1 MKKRILPLFTAL
13 VLLFTVSATAAAVEM
28 RSSPTLAIYSAIIT
42 KGAAGSGKIIISY
55 DVRANTEAKEVGVE
69 SIEIYKS
76 NGTYVT
82 TITGTTR
89 NGLIATNTERHR
101 SSYTYTGTS
110 GTEYYAV
117 VTVTATIGSKTDSKE
132 YTTNT
137 ETAP

>member
-1 MKKRILPLFTAL
+1 MKKRILPFLTAL
-13 VLLFTVSATAAAVEM
+13 LLLVTASIPASAVEL

-42 KGAAGSGKIIISY
+42 KGTSAGKIIISY
-55 DVRANTEAKEVGVE
+55 DVRANTEAEEVGVE

-76 NGTYVT
+76 NGDYVT

-101 SSYTYTGTS
+101 SSYTYSGTS
-110 GTEYYAV
+110 GVSYYAIL
-117 VTVTATIGSKTDSKE
+117 TVTATIDGTSDSKT

-137 ETAP
+137 LKAP

>member
-1 MKKRILPLFTAL
+1 MKKRILPLFIAL
-13 VLLFTVSATAAAVEM
+13 VLLFTTSTTAAAVEM
-28 RSSPTLAIYSAIIT
+28 RSSPTLAIYSAKIT
-42 KGAAGSGKIIISY
+42 QGSIGTGKLIISY
-55 DVRANTEAKEVGVE
+55 DVRANTEADEVGVA
-69 SIEIYKS
+69 SIEIYKAG
-76 NGTYVT
+76 GTYVT

-101 SSYTYTGTS
+101 SSYTYTGIT

-117 VTVTATIGSKTDSKE
+117 VTATATIGEKTDSKD